1 MGSSTLGKY
10 IEQIAGYLGLSA
22 MIVVVALTLVTT
34 AVFIVATI
42 WLVSIGSMS
51 MWWLLAAIFLGWW
64 LYTIWLAQ
72 LR

>member
-1 MGSSTLGKY
+1 MGSSALGKY

-34 AVFIVATI
+34 AVFIVATV

-64 LYTIWLAQ
+64 LYTVWLAQ